1 MRREAGSFYALGKDQ
16 AKQEI
21 KKWYVPPK
29 PPNSDA
35 PPISPWTV
43 VAMF

>member
-21 KKWYVPPK
+21 KKWYVHVII
-29 PPNSDA
+29 PNSDV
-35 PPISPWTV
+35 PPSPWTV
-43 VAMF
+43 VATL